1 MRRLLIIVIV
11 LVSLVI
17 LRSYADDA
25 GTFGIRLVP
34 NKMIENSSGVLE
46 VYALYSGH
54 IFPTKIQN
62 MAFSSTDSTIVQM
75 VGLEDNDT
83 GFMTHIKIKANNP
96 GTANIVIAAPGF
108 TPQEFPVTVYSD
120 ESAPSSLLIKAT
132 PSTFQVNGPKA
143 GYFTV
148 ELVNND
154 GLPAFAQTDV
164 PITVATTNGKSLSL
178 TTSHI
183 TISKGQYYAVGR
195 FQTDQVGSAKI
206 FASAPSFPSV
216 STTVTVTST
225 SALTIQAYVYP
236 TKINNFATSNA
247 YVVAQLKDA
256 SGNEAIANEDIP
268 ISVMVTNSTATG
280 LVNTS
285 PQEQLIG
292 SNSPM
297 IIKKGDYEGYTTI
310 QVRAGLNGTFNV
322 GLSAPEGYLVSNHTA
337 ASATCAGTTGC
348 VGSTTSSLTPVR
360 ITTVPTKFL
369 DDKSARLDMLPI
381 LATGNN
387 ELVGI
392 MHLED
397 SSGYPVIASRDLQ
410 IEVDSSDPNYL
421 SISPVRMNQGDAD
434 VPVFGKTG
442 NTAPPSTA
450 QGVSSSVSLHVV
462 TYNDVTVQAAMNAS
476 SINSFKLIADPLVS
490 KIQSQSDFPLA
501 LYLVDS
507 SGALTYFPSDY
518 TPTVLPNDY
527 FQVESKKI
535 SNGDSVDLFN
545 VKSLKDGPTTLNI
558 IVGSY
563 PTSVSLSSTS
573 SSLASIDLDYPNTL
587 VSNSSNLMEMQV
599 FDSNSNPRYLNEDTN
614 MKLVSSNDSVI
625 LFPPNITISKGSY
638 YSSFEVAPK
647 SPGSATVS
655 VVADNL
661 PLATYNVR
669 VEDMAPTLT
678 VNSSATALPGET
690 LVANVKAERYARPL
704 SGMNVDWQVSGAS
717 IQSSDK
723 TTNKDGV
730 ASIVLTSGSSGVVSL
745 TSSVSGLGFAP
756 AELKDVIKINSTQ
769 AVTNSTNSTSGSSVT
784 PSNLKP
790 FKINGIDPLP
800 FAVVGII
807 AAGGIMMKK
816 KNIRL
821 FKKNSSNTNN
831 VRK

>member
-1 MRRLLIIVIV
+1 MIIVII
-11 LVSLVI
+11 LVSLVM

-46 VYALYSGH
+46 VYALYGGH

-62 MAFSSTDSTIVQM
+62 MAFSSTDSTIVQII
-75 VGLEDNDT
+75 GPEDNDT

-108 TPQEFPVTVYSD
+108 TPQEFPITVYSD
-120 ESAPSSLLIKAT
+120 ESAPSGLLVKAT
-132 PSTFQVNGPKA
+132 PSTFSVNGPKT
-143 GYFTV
+143 GYFAV
-148 ELVNND
+148 ELVNNN
-154 GLPAFAQTDV
+154 GLPAFAETDV
-164 PITVATTNGKSLSL
+164 PITIATTNSKSLSL

-183 TISKGQYYAVGR
+183 TISKGQYYAVGQ

-206 FASAPSFPSV
+206 FASAPSFPPV

-225 SALTIQAYVYP
+225 SALTIQAFVYP

-247 YVVAQLKDA
+247 YVVAQLKDS

-268 ISVMVTNSTATG
+268 ISVMITNSTATG

-285 PQEQLIG
+285 PQEQLIS
-292 SNSPM
+292 SNSPL
-297 IIKKGDYEGYTTI
+297 IIKKGDYEGYSTI

-337 ASATCAGTTGC
+337 ASATCAVTTGC
-348 VGSTTSSLTPVR
+348 VESTTLSSTPVQ

-397 SSGYPVIASRDLQ
+397 PSGYPVVASRDLQ

-421 SISPVRMNQGDAD
+421 SINPVYMNQGDAD

-442 NTAPPSTA
+442 NTAPPSTT

-462 TYNDVTVQAAMNAS
+462 TYNDITVQAAMNAS
-476 SINSFKLIADPLVS
+476 SINSFKLIADPLVP

-501 LYLVDS
+501 LYLEDS

-535 SNGDSVDLFN
+535 SNGDSTDLFN
-545 VKSLKDGPTTLNI
+545 VKSLKDGATTLNI

-563 PTSVSLSSTS
+563 PTNVSLNSTS
-573 SSLASIDLDYPNTL
+573 SSPASIDLDYPNPL
-587 VSNSSNLMEMQV
+587 VSGFNNLMEIQV
-599 FDSNSNPRYLNEDTN
+599 FDSNSNPRYLNEDAS
-614 MKLVSSNDSVI
+614 MKLVSSNDSII
-625 LFPPNITISKGSY
+625 LLPPNVTISKGSY
-638 YSSFEVAPK
+638 YSNFEVVPK

-661 PLATYNVR
+661 PLATYKVK
-669 VEDMAPTLT
+669 VDDMAPTLT

-690 LVANVKAERYARPL
+690 LVATVKAERYAKPL

-723 TTNKDGV
+723 TTNSDGI
-730 ASIVLTSGSSGVVSL
+730 ASIALTSGSSGVVSL
-745 TSSVSGLGFAP
+745 TPSVSGLGFAP
-756 AELKDVIKINSTQ
+756 AELKDMIKINSTQ
-769 AVTNSTNSTSGSSVT
+769 TATNSTNATSSSSAT
-784 PSNLKP
+784 PSSLKS

-800 FAVVGII
+800 FAVIGTI

-816 KNIRL
+816 KNINL
-821 FKKNSSNTNN
+821 FKKNSSNTGNF
-831 VRK
+831 RK